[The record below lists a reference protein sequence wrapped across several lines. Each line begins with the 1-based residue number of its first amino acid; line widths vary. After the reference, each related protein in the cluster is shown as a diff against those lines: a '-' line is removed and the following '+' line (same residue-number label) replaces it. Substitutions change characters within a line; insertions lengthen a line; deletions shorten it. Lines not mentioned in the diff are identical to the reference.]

1 VIDEDAFVYQQLKDA
16 VLIAKLSM
24 GELAMDDIWF
34 GGQTKTLGIC
44 NKVLTDHPPARHRQP
59 LQDWYLCHWYRNLRL
74 YCSTLRCGAT
84 GLRPTFGSVAR
95 GMNLAW
101 TSDRIGPICRSA
113 EDCAMVFASIHG
125 SDTYDRASRTMPL
138 TIRIRLN
145 LKPKKWHML
154 KLHRLAR

>member
-1 VIDEDAFVYQQLKDA
+1 VIDEDAFVYQQLKDAGA

-59 LQDWYLCHWYRNLRL
+59 AGLVPLPLVQKPTAIVAP
-74 YCSTLRCGAT
+74 SAVCGAT

-95 GMNLAW
+95 TGA
-101 TSDRIGPICRSA
+101 
-113 EDCAMVFASIHG
+113 
-125 SDTYDRASRTMPL
+125 
-138 TIRIRLN
+138 
-145 LKPKKWHML
+145 
-154 KLHRLAR
+154 

>member
-1 VIDEDAFVYQQLKDA
+1 VIDEDAFVYQQLKDAGA

-74 YCSTLRCGAT
+74 YCSTFCGVWCKQ
-84 GLRPTFGSVAR
+84 VASNIWQLPEL
-95 GMNLAW
+95 GHEPCW
-101 TSDRIGPICRSA
+101 TSDRIGPIAAALKIVQWYSLPY
-113 EDCAMVFASIHG
+113 MVAIH
-125 SDTYDRASRTMPL
+125 
-138 TIRIRLN
+138 TIV
-145 LKPKKWHML
+145 
-154 KLHRLAR
+154 LHELCL